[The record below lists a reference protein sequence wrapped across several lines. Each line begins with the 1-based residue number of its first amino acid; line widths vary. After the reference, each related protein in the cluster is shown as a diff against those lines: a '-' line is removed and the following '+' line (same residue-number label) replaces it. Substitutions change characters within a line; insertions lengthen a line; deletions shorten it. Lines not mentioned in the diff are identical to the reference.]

1 MTKYKKQDS
10 EKAEAEI
17 KSYFRRGLTYHQAA
31 KIVAEHSPISVL
43 SLRSIAYR
51 IATREGIFSGTNLQH
66 RTRTRHGYLL
76 NKCKERLEIDGYRVL
91 SEQNMIRKFV
101 ETKGSKGSPDL
112 VAIKDKEILLVE
124 VIERAKASATFIDQ
138 LERYSKIGKL
148 IVVLPINTTN
158 ILMWGI
164 EDMVSR
170 GFLSE

>member
-1 MTKYKKQDS
+1 MQ
-10 EKAEAEI
+10 
-17 KSYFRRGLTYHQAA
+17 
-31 KIVAEHSPISVL
+31 
-43 SLRSIAYR
+43 
-51 IATREGIFSGTNLQH
+51 
-66 RTRTRHGYLL
+66 
-76 NKCKERLEIDGYRVL
+76 RLEIDGYRVL

-148 IVVLPINTTN
+148 NVVLPINTTN